1 MPQKVLVL
9 GGKDLVESLQSAGMP
24 GGAVG
29 FTWVRSLDDLLASLD
44 ESGDA
49 LLIVWDWVSDP
60 KDESFRSLAAQT
72 DLPIVVL
79 ADQSDVDLVVD
90 ILDWGGDECLPMELS
105 PREIVTHLR
114 AQIRRATK
122 YSRPVVHSGELTVG
136 PLRVDLARYTVT
148 LDDDAVELTPR
159 EFALLT
165 YLVRNAGR
173 AIPREEIIE
182 QVWAGE
188 LSATS
193 RSLDVHVGR
202 LRAKLETDPQQP
214 VLISTVT
221 GVGYRLEQL

>member
-1 MPQKVLVL
+1 MAQQVIVL
-9 GGKDLVESLQSAGMP
+9 GDEELVESLKSAGMP

-29 FTWVRSLDDLLASLD
+29 FTLVRSLDDLLSSPD
-44 ESGDA
+44 ESWDA
-49 LLIVWDWVSDP
+49 LLVVWNWVSDP
-60 KDESFRSLAAQT
+60 KDESFRSLTAQT

-114 AQIRRATK
+114 AQIRRATE
-122 YSRPVVHSGELTVG
+122 YSQSLVVALNGEI
-136 PLRVDLARYTVT
+136 
-148 LDDDAVELTPR
+148 VELTPR
-159 EFALLT
+159 EFDLLA
-165 YLVRNAGR
+165 YLARNAGR
-173 AIPREEIIE
+173 AVPRKEIIE
-182 QVWAGE
+182 QVWTGKI
-188 LSATS
+188 SASS
-193 RSLDVHVGR
+193 RSLDVHIGR

>member
-1 MPQKVLVL
+1 MPQQVLVL
-9 GGKDLVESLQSAGMP
+9 GDENLIESLQSAGMP

-29 FTWVRSLDDLLASLD
+29 FTRVRSLDKLMSSLD
-44 ESGDA
+44 ESWDA
-49 LLIVWDWVSDP
+49 LLIVWDRVPDSQE
-60 KDESFRSLAAQT
+60 ESFRALAEET

-79 ADQSDVDLVVD
+79 ADQPDVDLVVD

-114 AQIRRATK
+114 AQIRRTTK
-122 YSRPVVHSGELTVG
+122 YSRPVVGSGELTVG

-148 LDDDAVELTPR
+148 LDDEAVELTPR

-188 LSATS
+188 LSASS

-202 LRAKLETDPQQP
+202 LRAKLEDDPQQP
-214 VLISTVT
+214 ARLTTVP
-221 GVGYRLEQL
+221 GIGYRLEEQ

>member
-1 MPQKVLVL
+1 MAQQVIVL
-9 GGKDLVESLQSAGMP
+9 GDEELVESLKSAGMP

-29 FTWVRSLDDLLASLD
+29 FTLVRSLDDLLSSPD
-44 ESGDA
+44 ESWDA
-49 LLIVWDWVSDP
+49 LLVVWNWVSDP
-60 KDESFRSLAAQT
+60 KDESFRSLTAQT

-114 AQIRRATK
+114 AQIRRATE
-122 YSRPVVHSGELTVG
+122 YSQSLVESTELEVG
-136 PLRVDLARYTVT
+136 LLRVDLAKHTVA
-148 LDDDAVELTPR
+148 LNGEIVELTPR
-159 EFALLT
+159 EFDLLA
-165 YLVRNAGR
+165 YLARNAGR
-173 AIPREEIIE
+173 AVPRKEIIE
-182 QVWAGE
+182 QVWTGKI
-188 LSATS
+188 SASS
-193 RSLDVHVGR
+193 RSLDVHIGR